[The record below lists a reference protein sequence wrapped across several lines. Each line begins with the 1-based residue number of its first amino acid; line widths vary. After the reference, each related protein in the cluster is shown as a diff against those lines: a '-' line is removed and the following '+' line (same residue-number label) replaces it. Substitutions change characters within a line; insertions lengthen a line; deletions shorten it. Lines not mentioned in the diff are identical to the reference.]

1 MNFCTQCGADLRS
14 NPNAKFC
21 YNCGNQ
27 LDISDNLNTNHI
39 ENVDVV
45 KTDINPDDDFN
56 YFDFP
61 ERKYFREYML
71 EVIEHVQSNP
81 NLSNDDIAKK
91 YFEKGEDL
99 FEART
104 IYFKE
109 FATLG
114 NPEEAELCEADL
126 NYQEYLNDNQD
137 DFINNT
143 FENVVNCYEASLYFA
158 KSEEAYFQLFVCNQY
173 GKDYINAHMNL
184 ILYAETC
191 KEFFGVSDNR
201 TIEAATFCRTNY
213 SINYHF
219 NLDKLPNWMMDQ
231 SILPI

>member
-1 MNFCTQCGADLRS
+1 MNFCPDCGADLR
-14 NPNAKFC
+14 NNQTAKFC
-21 YNCGNQ
+21 YDCGSQ
-27 LDISDNLNTNHI
+27 LTISYNLNTNNI
-39 ENVDVV
+39 ENVV
-45 KTDINPDDDFN
+45 KTDINREDDFD

-61 ERKYFREYML
+61 ESKYFREFML

-114 NPEEAELCEADL
+114 NPDEAELCEADL

-143 FENVVNCYEASLYFA
+143 FENAVNCYEASLHFA

-173 GKDYINAHMNL
+173 GKDYKNAHKNL

-191 KEFFGVSDNR
+191 KEIFGISDNR

-219 NLDKLPNWMMDQ
+219 DLDKLPNWMMDQ

>member
-1 MNFCTQCGADLRS
+1 MNFCPECGADLKS
-14 NPNAKFC
+14 NPNAKYC
-21 YNCGNQ
+21 YSCGNQ
-27 LDISDNLNTNHI
+27 LTISDNLNTNHI
-39 ENVDVV
+39 ENVDLV

-61 ERKYFREYML
+61 ESKHFREFML
-71 EVIEHVQSNP
+71 EVIEHVQSTP
-81 NLSNDDIAKK
+81 NLSNNDIAKK
-91 YFEKGEDL
+91 YFEKGEDF

-143 FENVVNCYEASLYFA
+143 FENAVNCYEASLHFA

-173 GKDYINAHMNL
+173 GKDYKNAHKNL

-219 NLDKLPNWMMDQ
+219 DFDNLPDWMMDQ

>member
-1 MNFCTQCGADLRS
+1 MNFCSECGTDLKL
-14 NPNAKFC
+14 NPKAKFC
-21 YNCGNQ
+21 PNCGNKLVEIQ
-27 LDISDNLNTNHI
+27 NVVTNLDDNNNSFETADSDN
-39 ENVDVV
+39 
-45 KTDINPDDDFN
+45 DFN

-61 ERKYFREYML
+61 ERKYFRDFMF
-71 EVIEHVQSNP
+71 EVIEHVQSTP
-81 NLSNDDIAKK
+81 ILSNNDIAKK
-91 YFEKGEDL
+91 YFEKGEDF

-109 FATLG
+109 FATLC

-143 FENVVNCYEASLYFA
+143 FENVVNCYEASLYFV
-158 KSEEAYFQLFVCNQY
+158 KSTEAFFQLFVCNQY
-173 GKDYINAHMNL
+173 GKDYKNAHKNL

-219 NLDKLPNWMMDQ
+219 DLDKLPNWMMDQ

>member
-104 IYFKE
+104 IYYNVFRR
-109 FATLG
+109 FGGG
-114 NPEEAELCEADL
+114 NIQALFDIEYDQAEED
-126 NYQEYLNDNQD
+126 YYMYLIDNRD
-137 DFINNT
+137 NFIKSI
-143 FENVVNCYEASLYFA
+143 FEKVVNFYEASLYFA
-158 KSEEAYFQLFVCNQY
+158 KCEETYYQLFVCYQY
-173 GKDYINAHMNL
+173 GKEYEKAHENL

-191 KEFFGVSDNR
+191 KEKFGLNDSR
-201 TIEAATFCRTNY
+201 TIQASEFCIDNFC
-213 SINYHF
+213 NGNVEL
-219 NLDKLPNWMMDQ
+219 NLPDWMNRP
-231 SILPI
+231 L

>member
-1 MNFCTQCGADLRS
+1 MNFCPECGADLRE
-14 NPNAKFC
+14 NQAAKFC
-21 YNCGNQ
+21 YSCGSQ
-27 LDISDNLNTNHI
+27 LTIATNLATNYVEDNN
-39 ENVDVV
+39 EV

-61 ERKYFREYML
+61 EEKYFRDFMF

-81 NLSNDDIAKK
+81 NLSNEDIAQK
-91 YFEKGEDL
+91 YFERGEDL

-109 FATLG
+109 FATLW
-114 NPEEAELCEADL
+114 NYDVAELYEADQT
-126 NYQEYLNDNQD
+126 YQKYLIENQD

-143 FENVVNCYEASLYFA
+143 FEKAVNCYEASLYFV

-173 GKDYINAHMNL
+173 RKDYKNAHKNL
-184 ILYAETC
+184 ILHAETC
-191 KEFFGVSDNR
+191 KEIFGISDNR
-201 TIEAATFCRTNY
+201 TIEATTFCRTNY

-219 NLDKLPNWMMDQ
+219 DLDKLPNWMMDQ